1 MFLLGPERAD
11 TSTRGAAAVAPDAMF
26 AACIGNRFTRIPG
39 DTPTDAQDSPA
50 DVRGRTGPFG
60 TRRVGENAPPFRR
73 HGKSNFS
80 QRHWRHGQEIGK
92 RTGNEPCNRKLR
104 NLGSDEDGDLV
115 KFRGRGEP
123 SARATVIGRRAGNDE
138 AFHSRV
144 SARRAPSRDETR
156 RELLHCSFFCY
167 YERTKK
173 KPRPRQLPL
182 PSRASTPPPHPFTPS
197 IHRRNIISLV
207 RVSARAPP
215 TSSSW

>member
-50 DVRGRTGPFG
+50 DVRGRTGPLG
-60 TRRVGENAPPFRR
+60 TRRVAENAPPFRR

-123 SARATVIGRRAGNDE
+123 SARATGGSGDGRETTKLFTRGCPRDERPVATRPVVNSYTAAFFVITNERKRNLDRASSLSRRA
-138 AFHSRV
+138 
-144 SARRAPSRDETR
+144 RRLRLPIPSR
-156 RELLHCSFFCY
+156 H
-167 YERTKK
+167 
-173 KPRPRQLPL
+173 
-182 PSRASTPPPHPFTPS
+182 PS
-197 IHRRNIISLV
+197 IAEI
-207 RVSARAPP
+207 
-215 TSSSW
+215 

>member
-26 AACIGNRFTRIPG
+26 AACIGTRFTRIPG

-60 TRRVGENAPPFRR
+60 TRGVGENAPPFRR

-92 RTGNEPCNRKLR
+92 RTGNEPCNRNLR

-123 SARATVIGRRAGNDE
+123 SARVTGGSGDGRETTKLFTRGCPRDERPVATRPVVNSYTAAFFVITNEQKRNLDRASSLSRRA
-138 AFHSRV
+138 
-144 SARRAPSRDETR
+144 RRLR
-156 RELLHCSFFCY
+156 
-167 YERTKK
+167 
-173 KPRPRQLPL
+173 LP
-182 PSRASTPPPHPFTPS
+182 